1 MIIKEKNSPKI
12 FKILKIL
19 KKEKKQNQRQNQR
32 LWHSLRSCRFKS
44 KSKVKSIDNVFAAL
58 ILFEKQKLQYFARR
72 HSLKI
77 TVMNLKKS
85 KSSNQGKGK
94 GEIFMMLNRS

>member
-58 ILFEKQKLQYFARR
+58 ILFEKQKLQCVARR
-72 HSLKI
+72 HSLKNI
-77 TVMNLKKS
+77 
-85 KSSNQGKGK
+85 SSNSKRAKTVFQR
-94 GEIFMMLNRS
+94 GE